1 MSKFLEHS
9 HEILLRLDMGEAVVM
24 LVMRNCLSN
33 QMWVIASP
41 WWQAGRHPVLFSCP
55 RLQNENLNGML
66 IVTLCVYVLMCGRSV
81 YKFILQARSQ
91 LSKIL

>member
-33 QMWVIASP
+33 QM
-41 WWQAGRHPVLFSCP
+41 
-55 RLQNENLNGML
+55 
-66 IVTLCVYVLMCGRSV
+66 
-81 YKFILQARSQ
+81 
-91 LSKIL
+91 